1 LIATVLIKLRTE
13 GRRRM
18 PNSVR
23 TWPWFGAMLS
33 LISVTG
39 DITLD
44 QAHPGGA
51 PWLPPVNLGA
61 TVNSSGDEQQV
72 TITHSGLSLYF
83 SSDRP
88 GGFGN
93 QDIWVSHRTSVQAA
107 WGEPRNLG
115 PNINGPGLEV
125 APSFSLDD
133 HWMFFPSGGRP
144 DGFGSL
150 DIYVTHR
157 ADVTDDFGW
166 QPAVHLGASVNSPAN
181 DADPFYFVDPQT
193 GEATLYFVSNRL
205 GTFDI
210 YESAQNAD
218 GSFRNAVL
226 DKELSTAAY
235 GDRHLTI
242 RSDGLELILTSD
254 RPGGM
259 GGLDLW
265 VSTRNTTHDLWGE
278 PVNLGPPVN
287 STVDDRGPGLSNDG
301 LTLFFSSNRPG
312 GSGNG
317 DLWMTMRWP
326 RRRWRWIPLLLRPS
340 GQANSVV
347 ERVLRV
353 RPDGGDWR
361 FGLHNSVTRS
371 TAAAHLGAVR

>member
-1 LIATVLIKLRTE
+1 VTLNSLRTW
-13 GRRRM
+13 R
-18 PNSVR
+18 
-23 TWPWFGAMLS
+23 WFGGMLS
-33 LISVTG
+33 LIYLTG
-39 DITLD
+39 NISLD
-44 QAHPGGA
+44 RAQADGA

-61 TVNSSGDEQQV
+61 PVNSSGDEQQV

-93 QDIWVSHRTSVQAA
+93 QDIWVSHRTGVQAP

-115 PNINGPGLEV
+115 PNVNGPGQEV
-125 APSFSLDD
+125 APSFSPDD

-144 DGFGSL
+144 EGFGSL
-150 DIYVTHR
+150 DIYMTYR
-157 ADVTDDFGW
+157 ADVADDFGW
-166 QPAVHLGASVNSPAN
+166 QPAIHLGPSVNSPAN
-181 DADPFYFVDPQT
+181 DADPFYFVDPTT
-193 GEATLYFVSNRL
+193 GEATLYFVSNVL

-226 DKELSTAAY
+226 NKELSTAAY

-242 RSDGLELILTSD
+242 RSDGLELIFTSD

-265 VSTRNTTHDLWGE
+265 VSTRNTTRDLWTE
-278 PVNLGPPVN
+278 PVNLGSPVN
-287 STVDDRGPGLSNDG
+287 STFDDRGPGLSRDG
-301 LTLFFSSNRPG
+301 LTLFFSSTRPG

-326 RRRWRWIPLLLRPS
+326 RRRWRWIPLLSRPS

-347 ERVLRV
+347 ERALGA
-353 RPDGGDWR
+353 RPDGGD
-361 FGLHNSVTRS
+361 SRS
-371 TAAAHLGAVR
+371 ALSKSATHSTTTAHLHDARPVRRHS